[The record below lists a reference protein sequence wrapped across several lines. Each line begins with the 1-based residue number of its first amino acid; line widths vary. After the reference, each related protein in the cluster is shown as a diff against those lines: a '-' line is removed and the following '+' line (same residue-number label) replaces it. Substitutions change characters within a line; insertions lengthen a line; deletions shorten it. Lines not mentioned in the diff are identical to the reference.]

1 MKESSASYK
10 FLVVEDN
17 PGDFYLIEEYLTESF
32 ASLKIENAKNFSE
45 AKEYLTKSPYCF
57 NIIFLDLS
65 LPDKQGEEL
74 IKNILHNAGEIPV
87 IVLTGYSDIAFSV
100 RSLHLGVAD
109 YLNKDEL
116 NATLLYKSVV
126 YNIERKRKKDELE
139 ESKKLYSD
147 LFHLSPIPM
156 WVFDVKTL
164 FFLDV
169 NQAAINHYGYSL
181 QEFLAMTIKDIKP
194 LEEMTKMK
202 QALHDNETLFKD
214 KFKHI
219 KKNGI
224 QIDVEIQS
232 THIEFLGR
240 KAKLMLVYDITEKIK
255 YLKTIESQNEN
266 LKEIARIQSHVVR
279 SPVARI
285 LGLLNYME
293 EYDLDDEEKKFFQ
306 KSLKTSVLELDD
318 IIKDITHKTQQ
329 LSPQNNINGSKNIF
343 K

>member
-32 ASLKIENAKNFSE
+32 ASLKIENAKNFTE

-74 IKNILHNAGEIPV
+74 IKNILLNAGEIPV

-116 NATLLYKSVV
+116 NAALIYKSVV
-126 YNIERKRKKDELE
+126 YNIERKRKKHELE

-156 WVFDVKTL
+156 WVFDMETL

-169 NQAAINHYGYSL
+169 NQTAINHYGYSL
-181 QEFLAMTIKDIKP
+181 QEFLAMTIKDIKVP
-194 LEEMTKMK
+194 EEVEKMD
-202 QALHDNETLFKD
+202 QALKSKETLFKD

-219 KKNGI
+219 KKDGTH
-224 QIDVEIQS
+224 IDVEMQS
-232 THIEFLGR
+232 SNIEFLGR
-240 KAKLMLVYDITEKIK
+240 KAKLILANDITERNK
-255 YLKTIESQNEN
+255 YLETIETQNKN
-266 LKEIARIQSHVVR
+266 LKEIAWIQSHVVR

-293 EYDLDDEEKKFFQ
+293 EYDLSDDEKKFFQ
-306 KSLKTSVLELDD
+306 KSLKKSVLELDNV
-318 IIKDITHKTQQ
+318 IKEITHKTQQ
-329 LSPQNNINGSKNIF
+329 LSPENNINGSKNIF